1 MTTFDDAAS
10 RALFN
15 QVASHAASLGL
26 FDFPVATHEPK
37 NAPGNGLSCSIVLD
51 TIGPVQSSGLT
62 ATSIK
67 VVFKVRIWNS
77 MLQEPQDGIDPNQ
90 LAAATTLMNAY
101 TGSFTFG
108 STVREIDLLGEF
120 GDSLS
125 AVAGYIEIDK
135 RIMRVIDI
143 TLPVIVNDAWTQG
156 A

>member
-1 MTTFDDAAS
+1 
-10 RALFN
+10 
-15 QVASHAASLGL
+15 
-26 FDFPVATHEPK
+26 
-37 NAPGNGLSCSIVLD
+37 
-51 TIGPVQSSGLT
+51 
-62 ATSIK
+62 
-67 VVFKVRIWNS
+67 VFKVRIWNS